1 MSEDNNGRDYEV
13 GYCKPPV
20 ATRFPPGKSGN
31 PNGSRGRKRKA
42 APASLQEIMKEA
54 LLKKQVVI
62 HNGRRRRMSR
72 FEIIAE
78 NLSRDAMQ
86 GDPDAKREVFRQ
98 AGLIDKVDREW
109 AQANA
114 GPQVL
119 DVTLSLGD
127 EEISRRIEQKLCE
140 DRLREARETRSRE

>member
-1 MSEDNNGRDYEV
+1 MSEDKTNAGYEV
-13 GYCKPPV
+13 GYGKPPKQHQ
-20 ATRFPPGKSGN
+20 FKPGQSGN
-31 PNGSRGRKRKA
+31 PNGSRGRKRQP
-42 APASLQEIMKEA
+42 APTSLQAIMKEA

-86 GDPDAKREVFRQ
+86 GDPDAKREIFRQ
-98 AGLIDKVDREW
+98 AGLIDKVDRQW